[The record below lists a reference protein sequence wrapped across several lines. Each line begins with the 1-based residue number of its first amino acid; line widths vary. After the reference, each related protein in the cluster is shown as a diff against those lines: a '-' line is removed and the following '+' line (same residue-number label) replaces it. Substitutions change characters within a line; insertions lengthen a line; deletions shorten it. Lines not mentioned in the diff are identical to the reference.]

1 MGREDED
8 AVGGDTGWERP
19 APSFQGAPGQQDP
32 GLNPQECKPGPG
44 TSGKLLG
51 RSGPAST
58 EGGTLSSWG
67 RGRKQYVDSLF
78 LEPGWGGVG
87 RSRTQE

>member
-1 MGREDED
+1 M
-8 AVGGDTGWERP
+8 GGDTGWERP
-19 APSFQGAPGQQDP
+19 TLSFQEAPGQQDP
-32 GLNPQECKPGPG
+32 CLNPQEGKPGPG

-58 EGGTLSSWG
+58 KGGTLSSWG
-67 RGRKQYVDSLF
+67 RGREQYVDSLY
-78 LEPGWGGVG
+78 LEPGWDGGG

>member
-8 AVGGDTGWERP
+8 AVGGDTGWESP
-19 APSFQGAPGQQDP
+19 APSLQGAPGQQDP
-32 GLNPQECKPGPG
+32 SLNPQECKPGPG
-44 TSGKLLG
+44 TSGKLLR

-67 RGRKQYVDSLF
+67 RGRKQYADSSF
-78 LEPGWGGVG
+78 
-87 RSRTQE
+87 